1 MPVEQDV
8 PRSWFVRRTFVCAL
22 VFVGGFGLSALGWKL
37 AQRAA
42 HQNDAARFERLGERV
57 TAELNRRLFSTEQA
71 LCGARALLRASE
83 RVTQAGWS
91 EYFESV
97 APATQRYISTF
108 GYVEHVRP
116 DRMAEFIQAQR
127 AEGRDVSRLQLT
139 PDRNGLDVVTRV
151 SPLASDAAVLGQDLA
166 ADPARYTAAQQAM
179 VTGRATLTAS
189 VLVLP
194 DNDHGFIMI
203 LPVYRGSPAVPETGA
218 GRREQLTGWVTAIA
232 HATQFFSGMAE
243 ATEGQVDLD
252 IFEGAALNGS
262 ALLFDSDGVARNHP
276 DADLEKE
283 VFAPRAFG
291 LKVPFTAYGQE
302 WTLRLSSRPEFVAAS
317 GHWLPWIVLGAG
329 TLVSALAVGLIY
341 TLTGARDR
349 ANQLAA
355 ESTREFHRAAAEN
368 RRLALVASSTTNGVV
383 ITDLM
388 GCIEWVNDGFTRITG
403 YPLAEVQG
411 RKPGAFLQG
420 TATSPDTVAQM
431 HTALAAQQ
439 GFHVEIVNYTKNQR
453 PYWADIEVQPLRDA
467 HGAVTGYM
475 GIETDIT
482 ERHRIQEELQHQ
494 EAFYRFIFEHLPV
507 GISWSLPNDDVSRRV
522 NAEHVRITGVSL
534 EAAKQPGAYA
544 HASHLDDFARQME
557 LTRQFLRGEIDHYSI
572 EKRYLRPDGEVVWA
586 VLSNHMFVNPTTGQK
601 QVLGTL
607 VDITRLKQT
616 QAELIRQEH
625 FFRFIFEQAPVG
637 ISWQNPGDPASHI
650 VNAEHVRI
658 TGVSSAASREPGAF
672 ARVTHPDDAAR
683 QRALTKKLVAGEIDQ
698 LFIEKRYL
706 HPEGKV
712 VWAAFTSRMFIDPTT
727 GEKQSVTT
735 MLDITDLKQAQ
746 EVAAREQER
755 FRVIFESVPV
765 GITWQMPGREAETR
779 IANPAHVQITGVPA
793 EQCHAPEAYL
803 RVTHPDDAVPQRA
816 LLAKLERGEINSFTL
831 EKRYLH
837 PGNRVL
843 WAVLSIRRFLDS
855 QGGLQQI
862 TTDVD
867 ITEQKRQAAELNQA
881 KEAAEELNRQLEQA
895 IAHAQQA
902 TLDATLASQA
912 KSAFLATMSHEI
924 RTPMNGVIGMTSL
937 LLDTPLTPQQHD
949 WVETIRFSGD
959 NLLTIINDI
968 LDFSK
973 IESGRLELE
982 SEPFD
987 VRETVE
993 SVLDLLAARV
1003 AEKPIELLCEIADG
1017 VPGTVRGD
1025 ATRLRQ
1031 ILVNLLGNALKFTSQ
1046 GEIELSVRAQP
1057 LPDARTELQFA
1068 VRDTGVG
1075 IAPEAVGRLFQSFSQ
1090 LDASTSR
1097 RFGGTGLG
1105 LVISKRLTELMGGTM
1120 WVQSSPGKGST
1131 FSFTLRGEIL
1141 PGRARPYQGGGAG
1154 PLAGRRLLIV
1164 DDNAASRRILATL
1177 VSKWSLLSRTTA
1189 SGAEALAWLRDGEP
1203 FDAGLI
1209 DLRMPD
1215 LDGVMLARE
1224 IRRLRPPEK
1233 LPLILLS
1240 AAGRR
1245 EDVDRTLF
1253 AVCLAKPV
1261 KPSPLLEALVGLVG
1275 GGLLKP
1281 VVATPASS
1289 SSTPPSPGP
1298 VASHPDERILVAED
1312 NVVNQKVAV
1321 HMLQRLGYRA
1331 DVVANGLEA
1340 LASAQRQ
1347 HYDIIL
1353 MDVQMPEMSGLEA
1366 TKKLRELWPDGP
1378 QRPWI
1383 IAITANA
1390 MAEDREQCLAA
1401 GMDDYI
1407 SKPIKLEEL
1416 RVVLGRRRQIR
1427 A

>member
-1 MPVEQDV
+1 MPAEQDA
-8 PRSWFVRRTFVCAL
+8 PRSWVVRRTFVCGL
-22 VFVGGFGLSALGWKL
+22 VFVGGLGLSVFGWNL

-42 HQNDAARFERLGERV
+42 HQDDAARFERLCERV
-57 TAELNRRLFSTEQA
+57 TAELNRRLLSTDQA
-71 LCGARALLRASE
+71 LCGARAFLRASP

-97 APATQRYISTF
+97 TPATQRYISAF
-108 GYVEHVRP
+108 GYVEYVPPGRLS
-116 DRMAEFIQAQR
+116 EFVEAQR
-127 AEGRDVSRLQLT
+127 TEGRDVSRLQPT
-139 PDRNGLDVVTRV
+139 PGRDGLYVVTRV
-151 SPLASDAAVLGQDLA
+151 SPLASDSAVIGQDLS
-166 ADPARYTAAQQAM
+166 ADTARYAAAQQAM
-179 VTGRATLTAS
+179 ATGRAALTAS

-194 DNDHGFIMI
+194 DNDRGFIMI
-203 LPVYRGSPAVPETGA
+203 LPVYRGNPLVPETEA
-218 GRREQLTGWVTAIA
+218 ARRERLTGWVTAIV
-232 HATQFFSGMAE
+232 HATQFFSGVAE
-243 ATEGQVDLD
+243 VTDGQVDLD
-252 IFEGAALNGS
+252 VFEGATLNS
-262 ALLFDSDGVARNHP
+262 TTLLFDSDGVARNYP
-276 DADLEKE
+276 GTDLEKE

-291 LKVPFTAYGQE
+291 AKMPFTAYGQA
-302 WTLRLSSRPEFVAAS
+302 WTLRLTNRPEFVAAN
-317 GHWLPWIVLGAG
+317 GHWLPWVVLVAG
-329 TLVSALAVGLIY
+329 TLVSALAAGLTY
-341 TLTGARDR
+341 TLTGARDQ
-349 ANQLAA
+349 AKQLAA
-355 ESTREFHRAAAEN
+355 EMTREYRRAAADN

-383 ITDLM
+383 ITNPA
-388 GCIEWVNDGFTRITG
+388 GGIEWVNDGFTRITG
-403 YPLAEVQG
+403 YALAEVQG

-420 TATSPDTVAQM
+420 AATSRDTVAQM

-439 GFHVEIVNYTKNQR
+439 SFHVEIVNYTKDQR
-453 PYWADIEVQPLRDA
+453 PYWADIEVQPLRDSD
-467 HGAVTGYM
+467 GTVTGYM
-475 GIETDIT
+475 AIETDIT
-482 ERHRIQEELQHQ
+482 ERHRIREELQHH
-494 EAFYRFIFEHLPV
+494 EALYRFILEHVPV
-507 GISWSLPNDDVSRRV
+507 GISWNLPNDDVSRQV
-522 NAEHVRITGVSL
+522 NAEHVRITGISVDES
-534 EAAKQPGAYA
+534 KQPGAYA
-544 HASHLDDFARQME
+544 HASHPDDFARQME

-572 EKRYLRPDGEVVWA
+572 EKRYVRPDGKVVWA
-586 VLSNHMFVNPTTGQK
+586 VLSNHMFVDPTTGQK
-601 QVLGTL
+601 HVLGTI
-607 VDITRLKQT
+607 VDITRLKLT

-637 ISWQNPGDPASHI
+637 ISWQNPGDAASHI

-658 TGVSSAASREPGAF
+658 TGVSPEAARQPGAF
-672 ARVTHPDDAAR
+672 ARVTHPDDYAR
-683 QRALTKKLVAGEIDQ
+683 QQELAKKFNAGEIGQ
-698 LFIEKRYL
+698 FYLEKRYL
-706 HPEGKV
+706 HPDGKV
-712 VWAAFTSRMFIDPTT
+712 VWVAFTSRMFIDPTT
-727 GEKQSVTT
+727 AAKQSVTT

-755 FRVIFESVPV
+755 FRLIFESVPV
-765 GITWQMPGREAETR
+765 GITWQMPGREAEAR

-793 EQCHAPEAYL
+793 EQGDDPEAFL
-803 RVTHPDDAVPQRA
+803 RVTHPDDAIPQRE
-816 LLAKLERGEINSFTL
+816 LLAKLNRGEIDSFTL

-843 WAVLSIRRFLDS
+843 WAVLSIRRIRDS
-855 QGGLQQI
+855 RGGLQQI

-881 KEAAEELNRQLEQA
+881 KEAAEELNLQLEHA

-937 LLDTPLTPQQHD
+937 LLDTSLTPQQHD
-949 WVETIRFSGD
+949 WVETIRASGD

-973 IESGRLELE
+973 IESGKLELE
-982 SEPFD
+982 REPFD

-993 SVLDLLAARV
+993 SVLDLLAARA
-1003 AEKPIELLCEIADG
+1003 AEKQIELLCEIADG

-1025 ATRLRQ
+1025 ATRVRQ

-1075 IAPEAVGRLFQSFSQ
+1075 IPSEAVGRLFQSFSQ

-1105 LVISKRLTELMGGTM
+1105 LVISKRLTELMGGAM
-1120 WVQSSPGKGST
+1120 WVKSSPGKGST

-1141 PGRARPYQGGGAG
+1141 PDKARLYQGGGAG

-1164 DDNAASRRILATL
+1164 DDNATSRRILAKL
-1177 VSKWSLLSRTTA
+1177 VSKWSLLSRTAA
-1189 SGAEALAWLRDGEP
+1189 SGAEALAWLRDGEL

-1209 DLRMPD
+1209 DLRMPG

-1224 IRRLRPPEK
+1224 IRQLRPSEK

-1240 AAGRR
+1240 ATGLRDNL
-1245 EDVDRTLF
+1245 ERTLF
-1253 AVCLAKPV
+1253 AVSLAKPV
-1261 KPSPLLEALVGLVG
+1261 KPAHLLEALIGLVG
-1275 GGLLKP
+1275 GGSLKP
-1281 VVATPASS
+1281 VVTTPASS
-1289 SSTPPSPGP
+1289 SATSSPG
-1298 VASHPDERILVAED
+1298 SGDSQSDERILLAED
-1312 NVVNQKVAV
+1312 NVVNQKVALQ
-1321 HMLQRLGYRA
+1321 MLQRLGYRA

-1340 LASAQRQ
+1340 VASAQRQ

-1353 MDVQMPEMSGLEA
+1353 MDMQMPEMNGLEA
-1366 TKKLRELWPDGP
+1366 TKRLRELWPDGP

-1401 GMDDYI
+1401 GMDDYL

-1416 RVVLGRRRQIR
+1416 RAVLGRRRQNR